1 LLYASLHAKRG
12 TQTHLA
18 LSGGKLMSHNT
29 LRAGLCRRV
38 LVLSA
43 ALLVVGVLSVK
54 FAGSYIF
61 PNAHA
66 QTSSGGTRLL
76 RMPTVSA
83 TQIAF
88 AYAQNIWVVPRA
100 GGMAR
105 RVTSFQG
112 QTSNPQFSPDGRW
125 IAFSGEY
132 AGNLDVYVVA
142 AEGGEPRR
150 LTWHPGADSV
160 QGWTP
165 DGKAVM
171 FSSSRGTW
179 SPSGAPRF
187 WTVPAEGGVEEPMP
201 LPRGYQGKISAD
213 GNHIAY
219 RMNNSWDEERR
230 NYRGGQNRPIWIV
243 DLKSYDLVSPPWTD
257 SKDMDPVW
265 SGESV
270 YFISDRD
277 GVANVWAYETRT
289 KKLTQVTRFTDFDVK
304 TMDSG
309 AGAIVFEQAGYV
321 HELDPKNGKEH
332 VVNITATGD
341 FPWMMPRWEDV
352 TSRMTN
358 MAISPTGK
366 RVVVEARG
374 EIFTIP
380 AEKGDVRNLT
390 NSSSSAER
398 DPAWSP
404 DGKSISYFSDRSG
417 EYRLYIEAQDGLTPP
432 REIVLDHPT
441 HYYTSSWSPDSKKI
455 VFSDTNLHVWVLD
468 VATATAKVVG
478 NDPWMVPQ
486 RTLNPVWSPDSKWVA
501 YSSRLRS
508 MYHAIFVSNAETGE
522 TKQVTD
528 GLADAVWPA
537 WDANG
542 KYLWFLASTDF
553 GLGSQWLDM
562 TSYDH
567 EEDFGLYLA
576 VLKKGD
582 SSPLLPESDEDRGVG
597 TGGRRAAPGACVGDT
612 PAGAADPTQ
621 GEQQPQTPRGQ
632 RQPVTVQIDFDGLRQ
647 RIISVPGVPERRY
660 SELHSGVDGIV
671 YYLEAAA
678 RGQGGGG
685 GAGGGAG
692 NELIRYRLCD
702 RRAATFANGVLAYEV
717 SADGHKLV
725 YRAAGGG
732 GGGGRGPGAAGGAP
746 PTPSL
751 FLVDADRTPPQPGQ
765 GRLNASLRMYLDPKE
780 EFKQIFNEGWR
791 NQRDYLYVPN
801 LHGTDWA
808 KDKEMY
814 GAMLPYVMHRA
825 DLNYLI
831 DMMGSEIAIGHSYV
845 RGGDMP
851 DVPQSPGG
859 LLGADFAIENGRYRV
874 TRIYDNESWNPDLRS
889 PLAVPGANVNVGD
902 YILAINGME
911 LRAPDN
917 IYRLL
922 DGTANRQT
930 SLTVND
936 KPTMD
941 GARHVTVVPVASEQA
956 LRTRAWVEANRR
968 LVEKLSD
975 GQLAYVYLPN
985 TGQPGYTSFNRYYF
999 SQQDKKGAII
1009 DERFNGGG
1017 SAADYIID
1025 VLQRDFDG
1033 YFNNVAGD
1041 RYPFTSPAAGIWG
1054 PKVMIINE
1062 MAGSGG
1068 DLMPYMFR
1076 YRKIGLLVGKRTW
1089 GGLVHTA
1096 DTPPFIDGGSM
1107 IAPRG
1112 GFFARDG
1119 KWAVENEGVAPDV
1132 DVENWPKEVVA
1143 GRDPQLE
1150 RAVQEGIRMLKER
1163 PVDRATKEPPSPTWG
1178 VRPKH

>member
-1 LLYASLHAKRG
+1 MSRYALKAEF
-12 TQTHLA
+12 
-18 LSGGKLMSHNT
+18 
-29 LRAGLCRRV
+29 CRRV
-38 LVLSA
+38 LVLSVA
-43 ALLVVGVLSVK
+43 TFAICFLCAR
-54 FAGSYIF
+54 FAGRHILME
-61 PNAHA
+61 AHA
-66 QTSSGGTRLL
+66 QTSNSGTRLL
-76 RMPTVSA
+76 RSPTVSS

-112 QTSNPQFSPDGRW
+112 QTSNPHFSPDGKW

-132 AGNLDVYVVA
+132 AGNMDVYVVA
-142 AEGGEPRR
+142 ADGGEPKR
-150 LTWHPGADSV
+150 LTWHPGADSA
-160 QGWTP
+160 QGWTA
-165 DGKAVM
+165 DGRSVM
-171 FSSSRGTW
+171 FSSSRATW

-187 WTVPAEGGVEEPMP
+187 WTVPADGGVEAPMP

-213 GNHIAY
+213 GSHIAY
-219 RMNNSWDEERR
+219 RMNNSWDDERR

-243 DLKSYDLVSPPWTD
+243 DLKSFDLVSPPWTD
-257 SKDMDPVW
+257 SKDVDPVW

-277 GVANVWAYETRT
+277 GVANVWSYDTRT
-289 KKLTQVTRFTDFDVK
+289 KKLAQATRFTDFDVK
-304 TMDSG
+304 TMDSS
-309 AGAIVFEQAGYV
+309 ASAIVFEQAGYI
-321 HELDPKNGKEH
+321 HELDPKSGKEH

-358 MAISPTGK
+358 LAISPTGK
-366 RVVVEARG
+366 RVAVEARG
-374 EIFTIP
+374 EIFTVP

-390 NSSSSAER
+390 HSSSSAER

-404 DGKSISYFSDRSG
+404 DGKFISYFSDKSG
-417 EYRLYIEAQDGLTPP
+417 EYRLYIETQDGLTPP
-432 REIVLDHPT
+432 HEIALDHPS

-455 VFSDTNLHVWVLD
+455 LFSDTNLHVWVLD
-468 VATATAKVVG
+468 VATGKAKVVG

-501 YSSRLRS
+501 YASRLRS

-553 GLGSQWLDM
+553 GLRSQWLDM

-567 EEDFGLYLA
+567 DENFGLYFA
-576 VLKKGD
+576 VLKKSD
-582 SSPLLPESDEDRGVG
+582 ASPLLPESDEDRGVG
-597 TGGRRAAPGACVGDT
+597 TGRRTLAPGACPGDI
-612 PAGAADPTQ
+612 PAAAGIDTTAGDQPT
-621 GEQQPQTPRGQ
+621 QTPRGQ
-632 RQPVTVQIDFDGLRQ
+632 RQPVLVQIDFDGLSKRVVA
-647 RIISVPGVPERRY
+647 VPGVGERQY
-660 SELHSGVDGIV
+660 SELHSGTDGMV
-671 YYLEAAA
+671 FFLEAPGRGAA
-678 RGQGGGG
+678 PGTGS
-685 GAGGGAG
+685 
-692 NELIRYRLCD
+692 ELVRYRLCD
-702 RRAATFANGVLAYEV
+702 RRMTTFVARVAAYEV
-717 SADGHKLV
+717 SADGRKIV
-725 YRAAGGG
+725 YRAAGGAG
-732 GGGGRGPGAAGGAP
+732 GVGGGPGAGP
-746 PTPSL
+746 PPAPSL
-751 FLVDADRTPPQPGQ
+751 FIVDADRTPPQPGQ
-765 GRLNASLRMYLDPKE
+765 GRLNASLRMYLEPKE

-825 DLNYLI
+825 DLNYLL
-831 DMMGSEIAIGHSYV
+831 DMMGAEISIGHSYV

-859 LLGADFAIENGRYRV
+859 LLGADFEIENGRYKV

-889 PLAVPGANVNVGD
+889 PLSSPGANVNPGE
-902 YILAINGME
+902 YILAINGIE
-911 LRAPDN
+911 LTAPDN

-936 KPTMD
+936 KPAME
-941 GARHVTVVPVASEQA
+941 GARHVTVVPVTSEQA

-1096 DTPPFIDGGSM
+1096 DTPTFIDGGSM

-1112 GFFARDG
+1112 GFFTRDG
-1119 KWAVENEGVAPDV
+1119 KWAVENEGVGPDV
-1132 DVENWPKEVVA
+1132 DVENWPKDVIA

-1150 RAVQEGIRMLKER
+1150 RAVQEAMRMLKEN
-1163 PVDRATKEPPSPTWG
+1163 PVNRAGKEPPPPTWG
-1178 VRPKH
+1178 VRPRH

>member
-1 LLYASLHAKRG
+1 MFQSTLKAGFCRRSFASFA
-12 TQTHLA
+12 A
-18 LSGGKLMSHNT
+18 LSIIVF
-29 LRAGLCRRV
+29 CF
-38 LVLSA
+38 
-43 ALLVVGVLSVK
+43 VG
-54 FAGSYIF
+54 
-61 PNAHA
+61 AHA
-66 QTSSGGTRLL
+66 QGGTRLL
-76 RMPTVSA
+76 RTPTVSV

-100 GGMAR
+100 GGTAR

-112 QTSNPQFSPDGRW
+112 QTSNPHFSPDGKW

-132 AGNLDVYVVA
+132 AGNLDVYVVS
-142 AEGGEPRR
+142 AEGGEPKR

-160 QGWTP
+160 QGWTS
-165 DGKAVM
+165 DGKSIM
-171 FSSSRGTW
+171 FSSARATW

-187 WTVPAEGGVEEPMP
+187 WTVPIDGGVEEPMA
-201 LPRGYQGKISAD
+201 LPRGFQGKISAD
-213 GNHIAY
+213 GSHIAY
-219 RMNNSWDEERR
+219 RMNNSWDDERR

-243 DLKSYDLVSPPWTD
+243 DLKTYDLVSPPWLD
-257 SKDMDPVW
+257 SKDIDPVW
-265 SGESV
+265 VDNTV

-277 GVANVWAYETRT
+277 GVENVWAYDTGS
-289 KKLTQVTRFTDFDVK
+289 KKLAEVTKFKDLDVK
-304 TMDSG
+304 TIDSG
-309 AGAIVFEQAGYV
+309 AGAVVFEQRGYV
-321 HELDPKNGKEH
+321 HELDPKSGKEH
-332 VVNITATGD
+332 VVNITVTGD

-352 TSRMTN
+352 GSRITN
-358 MAISPTGK
+358 LEISPTGK
-366 RVVVEARG
+366 RVLVEARG

-380 AEKGDVRNLT
+380 AEKGDTRNLT
-390 NSSSSAER
+390 NSSGSAER

-404 DGKSISYFSDRSG
+404 DGKFISYFSDRSG
-417 EYRLYIEAQDGLTPP
+417 EYRLYIESQDGLAPP
-432 REIVLDHPT
+432 RDIALNKPT
-441 HYYTSSWSPDSKKI
+441 HYYTASWSPDSKKLL
-455 VFSDTNLHVWVLD
+455 FTDTNLKAWVVD
-468 VATATAKVVG
+468 VTTGTQKLVG

-486 RTLNPVWSPDSKWVA
+486 RTMNPVWSPDSKWVA
-501 YSSRLRS
+501 YAAHLQSL
-508 MYHAIFVSNAETGE
+508 YKAIFISNVETGE

-528 GLADAVWPA
+528 GLADCTWPA
-537 WDANG
+537 WDASG
-542 KYLWFLASTDF
+542 KYLWFLASTDL
-553 GLGSQWLDM
+553 GLRSQWLDM

-567 EEDFGLYLA
+567 NENFGLYLA

-582 SSPLLPESDEDRGVG
+582 ASPLLPESDEDKGVG
-597 TGGRRAAPGACVGDT
+597 ATPAGGRRPSDSPAPEGGDQ
-612 PAGAADPTQ
+612 PTNPQ
-621 GEQQPQTPRGQ
+621 GGRQRG
-632 RQPVTVQIDFDGLRQ
+632 PVTVQIDFDGLGQ
-647 RIISVPGVPERRY
+647 RIISVPGVPERQY
-660 SELHSGVDGIV
+660 SNLTAGGDGTV
-671 YYLEAAA
+671 FYLEAGRNAA
-678 RGQGGGG
+678 GGGG
-685 GAGGGAG
+685 GGFGGGD
-692 NELIRYRLCD
+692 LVRYRLSD
-702 RRAATFANGVLAYEV
+702 RKAAPFISNVGGFRV

-732 GGGGRGPGAAGGAP
+732 GPGVGAAGP
-746 PTPSL
+746 PPAPSL
-751 FLVDADRTPPQPGQ
+751 FLVDADKTPPQAGA
-765 GRLNASLRMYLDPKE
+765 GRLNYSLRMYLDPKE

-801 LHGTDWA
+801 MHGTDWA

-825 DLNYLI
+825 DLNYLL
-831 DMMGSEIAIGHSYV
+831 DMMGAEISIGHSYV

-851 DVPQSPGG
+851 DVPASQGG
-859 LLGADFAIENGRYRV
+859 LLGADFAIDSGRYKV

-889 PLAVPGANVNVGD
+889 PLAVPGANVGVGD
-902 YILAINGME
+902 YILAINGIE
-911 LRAPDN
+911 LKSPDN

-936 KPTMD
+936 KPSMD
-941 GARHVTVVPVASEQA
+941 GARQVVVVPTGNEQA

-999 SQQDKKGAII
+999 AQQDKKGAII
-1009 DERFNGGG
+1009 DERYNGGG

-1041 RYPFTSPAAGIWG
+1041 RMPFTSPAAGIWG
-1054 PKVMIINE
+1054 PKVMIVNE

-1068 DLMPYMFR
+1068 DLMPYMFK

-1096 DTPPFIDGGSM
+1096 DTPTFIDGGSM

-1112 GFFARDG
+1112 GFFARNN

-1132 DVENWPKEVVA
+1132 DVENWPKDVVA

-1150 RAVQEGIRMLKER
+1150 RAVVEAMRLLKEH
-1163 PVDRATKEPPSPTWG
+1163 PVTRVTKEPPPPTWG
-1178 VRPKH
+1178 TRSMP